1 MNLLDEL
8 TPDDLDPEQRELADC
23 IGLAAYKK
31 LVATYAGSTIN
42 VRMPNKL
49 TIGQRND
56 KMRREFNG
64 YNFGELAR
72 KYGLTERQIRY
83 IVADRVRSER
93 SRPPPGQTSLFDF
106 DDEN

>member
-8 TPDDLDPEQRELADC
+8 TLDDLDPEQRELADC

-31 LVATYAGSTIN
+31 LVATYAGSSLNI
-42 VRMPNKL
+42 RMPGNL
-49 TIGQRND
+49 TIKQRNR
-56 KMRREFNG
+56 KLIEEFNG

-83 IVADRVRSER
+83 IVADHVYRER
-93 SRPPPGQTSLFDF
+93 NKPVENQITFFD
-106 DDEN
+106 N

>member
-8 TPDDLDPEQRELADC
+8 TLDDLDPEQRELADC
-23 IGLAAYKK
+23 IGLEAYKK
-31 LVATYAGSTIN
+31 LVATYAGSSLNI
-42 VRMPNKL
+42 RMPGNL
-49 TIGQRND
+49 TIKQRNR
-56 KMRREFNG
+56 KLIKEFNG

-83 IVADRVRSER
+83 IVADHVRLER
-93 SRPPPGQTSLFDF
+93 SRPPPGQISLF